1 MCVHASG
8 PNNTRQERVGLA
20 IRYIRADVRSQNR
33 GGARERVTL
42 VSGEYSGE
50 EWELEEDLEEEYG
63 QKEWERH
70 REGAE
75 REKQNYFDGT
85 GGEGFK

>member
-8 PNNTRQERVGLA
+8 PNKTNQERVGLA
-20 IRYIRADVRSQNR
+20 IRYIRADVRSSSR

-42 VSGEYSGE
+42 VSGKYSGE
-50 EWELEEDLEEEYG
+50 EWELEEELEEDYG

-70 REGAE
+70 REGTE
-75 REKQNYFDGT
+75 RKKQNYFDGT
-85 GGEGFK
+85 LAKGFK